1 MIQPL
6 KKLAAHLY
14 SLGLRDEAIR
24 INAVVNRA
32 ENRTKLFSDPNYQK
46 NIKALLRS
54 LGLSS
59 NYNIEDA
66 VELLCAAA
74 YLKEGITDSNLLLAG
89 LSIASLIPTL
99 QDLKKVVGITDI
111 PAESTLIIPA
121 AQLINKNQGLIKSAL
136 DKFKDPKL
144 ISYIKYYIPNGE
156 LLTQHAD
163 RIWEALR
170 IWALKSVK
178 TPPPTE
184 EAPTEIENTED
195 IEGQVDEMLADLNSQ
210 L

>member
-6 KKLAAHLY
+6 KKLAAQLH
-14 SLGLRDEAIR
+14 SLGLREEALR
-24 INAVVNRA
+24 VNAVVNRA

-46 NIKALLRS
+46 NIKSLLKG

-59 NYNIEDA
+59 NYNIEDS

-74 YLKEGITDSNLLLAG
+74 YLKEGITESNLLLAG

-99 QDLKKVVGITDI
+99 QELKKVVGITDI
-111 PAESTLIIPA
+111 PAESALIIPA
-121 AQLINKNQGLIKSAL
+121 AQLINKNQGMIKSAL

-144 ISYIKYYIPNGE
+144 AAYIKYYIPNGE
-156 LLTQHAD
+156 LLIQHVD

-170 IWALKSVK
+170 IWALKAIK

-184 EAPTEIENTED
+184 ETPTEIENTKD
-195 IEGQVDEMLADLNSQ
+195 IEGQVDQMLSDLNSQ